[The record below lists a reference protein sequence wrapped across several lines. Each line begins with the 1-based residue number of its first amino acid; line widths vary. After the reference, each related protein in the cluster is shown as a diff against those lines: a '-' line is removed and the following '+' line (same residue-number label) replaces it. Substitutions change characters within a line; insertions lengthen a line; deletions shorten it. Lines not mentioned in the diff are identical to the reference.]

1 MKRRNIFKALTGLFA
16 AKSLPAAPVKV
27 SNSIMDM
34 PRDFYTACKQAG
46 LLSTASVKIPAALQV
61 AKAATATNPLFCGDC
76 LELHS
81 IGWMD
86 WMKEYEEAEASE
98 GGNTND

>member
-1 MKRRNIFKALTGLFA
+1 MNRRNIFKAITGLFA

-27 SNSIMDM
+27 
-34 PRDFYTACKQAG
+34 P
-46 LLSTASVKIPAALQV
+46 ASLQV
-61 AKAATATNPLFCGDC
+61 AKAAAATNPVFAGGC
-76 LELHS
+76 LELHG

-98 GGNTND
+98 RGNTND